1 MERNPT
7 AVLMRE
13 FIAEVVHNA
22 MDESA
27 EYEDDVISDF
37 VFYVW
42 AVNDS
47 SMLWREVN
55 QCDECGEPAT
65 AGLIDDVFFCIE
77 CRNK

>member
-7 AVLMRE
+7 AELMRE
-13 FIAEVVHNA
+13 FITEVVHNA

-42 AVNDS
+42 AVNDT
-47 SMLWREVN
+47 SMLVPPVLPGWKKII
-55 QCDECGEPAT
+55 
-65 AGLIDDVFFCIE
+65 LSL
-77 CRNK
+77 